1 MSPEEIELF
10 QSYRSNISQSF
21 QLFKKT
27 NEAINNQEKHLR
39 MLKVQVE
46 KEYEIFEA
54 ERAAAKKI
62 LDDLKREINTERSM
76 LINLKKQ
83 SNFYRRRVTHL
94 GKKKNRRPTKMHTGR
109 RELKKSEGSFVKKS
123 NVALYE

>member
-94 GKKKNRRPTKMHTGR
+94 GKKKIEDLQKCILA
-109 RELKKSEGSFVKKS
+109 EES
-123 NVALYE
+123 